1 MSIRNLDALFKP
13 RSIALIGASNEAAKV
28 GRVIADNLFN
38 GGFSGPI
45 MPVNPHHPVVRGV
58 ISYADV
64 ASLPHTPDLAVVATP
79 AATIPALA
87 AELAAR
93 GTRALVVISTGFGGA
108 AGSPGA
114 QLKQALLD
122 AARPHCMRIVGPN
135 CLGLLVPGSGL
146 NASFAHMNAR
156 PGRLAFLTQSGAI
169 VTSLLDWAAV
179 RGIGFSHLVSLGE
192 MADVDFGDL
201 LDYLANDPDTDAILL
216 YIEAVTAPRKFI
228 SAARAAAR
236 LKPLI
241 VVKGGRHAEG
251 ARAAAS
257 HTGAMAGD
265 DAVYEAIFRRTGML
279 RVDDLEALFGAA
291 EIVAMSPRITGD
303 RLAILTNGGGMG
315 VLATDALMDAG
326 GTLAE
331 LAPATL
337 AALDQLLPASWS
349 RSNPVD
355 IIGDAPGSRYAAA
368 YQALAADPGID
379 ALLALNCPTAVASSL
394 EAAQA
399 LIAARGTASQPLL
412 FTSWVGAA
420 SMAEARAGFARAR
433 IPSYDTPEQAVRAF
447 SYMVDHAKARQ
458 LLLETPPSIPE
469 QFTPDEQQAR
479 RLIDAALAE
488 GRQWLLEPE
497 AKALFE
503 AYAIATVPTRRA
515 ATPAEA
521 AAIAA
526 QFAVPVALKVL
537 SPDLPHKSDVGG
549 VQLDLATPA
558 AVQEAA
564 AAMLARLR
572 KSQPQ
577 ARIEG
582 FCVEPMT
589 RRPNAFELIIGA
601 FVDPQFG
608 PVILFGQGGTAVEL
622 IRDRSL
628 ELPPLNMRLAH
639 ELINRT
645 RLARLL
651 RGYRDHPA
659 VNLDAVALSL
669 IKLAQMVTDLP
680 ELVELEINPLLADAE
695 GVIALD
701 ARVRLRPS
709 TLSAS
714 QRLAIRPYP
723 KALESRVTLGDG
735 RALLLRPI
743 RPEDEP
749 ALQAALLLLTPEQ
762 QRLRRLLA
770 RPELDERLAARLTQ
784 IDYDRE
790 MALVLTE
797 TTALSDGEIFGVVRL
812 MADPDNESAEFAIML
827 RPELSGQGVGRQ
839 LMERLIDHA
848 RDRGIGQLYG
858 DVLPQNQSMRR
869 LCAALGFVEARSPL
883 DDQLLRVSLPLRNP
897 T

>member
-355 IIGDAPGSRYAAA
+355 IIGDAPGSRYA
-368 YQALAADPGID
+368 
-379 ALLALNCPTAVASSL
+379 
-394 EAAQA
+394 
-399 LIAARGTASQPLL
+399 
-412 FTSWVGAA
+412 
-420 SMAEARAGFARAR
+420 
-433 IPSYDTPEQAVRAF
+433 
-447 SYMVDHAKARQ
+447 
-458 LLLETPPSIPE
+458 
-469 QFTPDEQQAR
+469 
-479 RLIDAALAE
+479 
-488 GRQWLLEPE
+488 
-497 AKALFE
+497 
-503 AYAIATVPTRRA
+503 
-515 ATPAEA
+515 
-521 AAIAA
+521 
-526 QFAVPVALKVL
+526 
-537 SPDLPHKSDVGG
+537 
-549 VQLDLATPA
+549 
-558 AVQEAA
+558 
-564 AAMLARLR
+564 
-572 KSQPQ
+572 
-577 ARIEG
+577 
-582 FCVEPMT
+582 
-589 RRPNAFELIIGA
+589 
-601 FVDPQFG
+601 
-608 PVILFGQGGTAVEL
+608 
-622 IRDRSL
+622 
-628 ELPPLNMRLAH
+628 
-639 ELINRT
+639 
-645 RLARLL
+645 
-651 RGYRDHPA
+651 
-659 VNLDAVALSL
+659 
-669 IKLAQMVTDLP
+669 
-680 ELVELEINPLLADAE
+680 
-695 GVIALD
+695 
-701 ARVRLRPS
+701 
-709 TLSAS
+709 
-714 QRLAIRPYP
+714 
-723 KALESRVTLGDG
+723 
-735 RALLLRPI
+735 
-743 RPEDEP
+743 
-749 ALQAALLLLTPEQ
+749 
-762 QRLRRLLA
+762 
-770 RPELDERLAARLTQ
+770 
-784 IDYDRE
+784 
-790 MALVLTE
+790 
-797 TTALSDGEIFGVVRL
+797 
-812 MADPDNESAEFAIML
+812 
-827 RPELSGQGVGRQ
+827 
-839 LMERLIDHA
+839 
-848 RDRGIGQLYG
+848 
-858 DVLPQNQSMRR
+858 
-869 LCAALGFVEARSPL
+869 
-883 DDQLLRVSLPLRNP
+883 
-897 T
+897 

>member
-13 RSIALIGASNEAAKV
+13 GSIALIGASNEAAKV

-38 GGFSGPI
+38 GGFAGPI

-58 ISYADV
+58 ITYPDV
-64 ASLPHTPDLAVVATP
+64 ASLPRCPDLAVVATP
-79 AATIPALA
+79 AATIPAIA

-108 AGSPGA
+108 VGSAGA

-135 CLGLLVPGSGL
+135 CLGLLVPGIGL
-146 NASFAHMNAR
+146 NASFSHMNAR

-169 VTSLLDWAAV
+169 VTSLLDWAAL

-201 LDYLANDPDTDAILL
+201 LDYLANDPNTDAILL
-216 YIEAVTAPRKFI
+216 YIEAVTSPRKFI

-241 VVKGGRHAEG
+241 VVKAGRHAEG

-265 DAVYEAIFRRTGML
+265 DEVYEAIFRRIGML

-291 EIVAMSPRITGD
+291 EILAMCPQMGGN
-303 RLAILTNGGGMG
+303 RLAIVTNGGGMG

-331 LAPATL
+331 LSAATL
-337 AALDQLLPASWS
+337 AELDRVLPDSWS
-349 RSNPVD
+349 HGNPID

-368 YQALAADPGID
+368 YRAIAVDPGVD

-394 EAAQA
+394 DAAAA
-399 LIAARGTASQPLL
+399 LIEARGEQQHPPLL
-412 FTSWVGAA
+412 TSWVGAA
-420 SMAEARAGFARAR
+420 SMGEPRERFAKAR
-433 IPSYDTPEQAVRAF
+433 IPSYETPEQAVRAF

-469 QFTPDEQQAR
+469 QFMPDEKKAR
-479 RLIDAALAE
+479 RLIDSALAE
-488 GRQWLLEPE
+488 GREWLLEPE

-503 AYAIATVPTRRA
+503 AYAIPTVPTRRA
-515 ATPAEA
+515 TTAAEA

-526 QFAVPVALKVL
+526 QFGVPVALKVL
-537 SPDLPHKSDVGG
+537 SPDLLHKSDVGG
-549 VQLDLATPA
+549 VQLDLATPE
-558 AVQEAA
+558 AVVAA
-564 AAMLARLR
+564 AETMLARLQR
-572 KSQPQ
+572 ERPN

-589 RRPNAFELIIGA
+589 RRANAFELIIGA

-639 ELINRT
+639 ELIGRT

-651 RGYRDHPA
+651 RGYRDRPA

-709 TLSAS
+709 HLTGP

-723 KALESRVTLGDG
+723 KALESRVTLKDG
-735 RALLLRPI
+735 RELLLRPI

-762 QRLRRLLA
+762 QRLRLLLS
-770 RPELDERLAARLTQ
+770 RPELDKRLAARLTQ

-790 MALVLTE
+790 MALILTE
-797 TTALSDGEIFGVVRL
+797 ATATSHGNIFAVVRL
-812 MADPDNESAEFAIML
+812 MADPDNEQAEYAVML
-827 RPELSGQGVGRQ
+827 RPELAGQGIGRL
-839 LMERLIDHA
+839 LMEQIIGYA
-848 RDRGIGQLYG
+848 RKRGIGLLYG
-858 DVLPQNQSMRR
+858 DVLPENRPMRG
-869 LCAALGFVEARSPL
+869 LCAALGFKEAVSPL
-883 DDQLLRVSLPLRNP
+883 DRQLLRVSLSLQS
-897 T
+897 TE